1 MIQSRTKSRMNGKP
15 RISNRLA
22 ALAATTLLLS
32 SLAGPSLSPDKSLD
46 TLQAVVPDA
55 ATDTLA
61 EESISEMVGVSPP
74 ARAAR
79 SFKISSLIFRF

>member
-1 MIQSRTKSRMNGKP
+1 MNFSRTKQRMSRKP

-22 ALAATTLLLS
+22 ALAGAVLLLS
-32 SLAGPSLSPDKSLD
+32 SVAGPALSPDGSLD
-46 TLQAVVPDA
+46 TLQAVVPEA
-55 ATDTLA
+55 ATNTLA